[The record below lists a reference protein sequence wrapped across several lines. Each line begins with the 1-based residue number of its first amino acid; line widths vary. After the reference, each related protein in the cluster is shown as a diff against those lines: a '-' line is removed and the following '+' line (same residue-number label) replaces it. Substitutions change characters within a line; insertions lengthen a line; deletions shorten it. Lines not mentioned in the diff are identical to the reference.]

1 MTEFPAQ
8 WGSWFAGFTENYG
21 RFSIDK
27 ENGDNPRD
35 NYRCKF
41 ELSCHPADRQTLKEI
56 RHKLGLGDIIDE
68 PVSIEEAQKG
78 QFRPRLEVT
87 LISECTEIV
96 QVFESYPLRTRKRG
110 TFDIWKQAVKE
121 QSKPLDDRDPLMLDY
136 YFTML
141 PRAERSEYETNEAEG
156 AAKDH
161 RTAQEGK
168 PSSVSPAERQAKPS
182 GAPVVGFH
190 PTSTEPAPEPQPK
203 KTSFRL
209 YEITDAILNQ
219 YTDQDDDEPN
229 IEELE
234 KWDAAFDH
242 KIESCAAVVKN
253 LTAQADACKEEAS
266 LLSQKARVTN
276 NKIDTLKEYMKRN
289 MEFVDKKNVTAGI
302 FKVRIQKSPMSIKV
316 QDADKIPE
324 QFKWEFKEWRI
335 DKKAIADSI
344 KETGEIPDG
353 VKVPDNTHLRIT

>member
-1 MTEFPAQ
+1 MAEFTAQ
-8 WGSWFAGFTENYG
+8 WGSWFAGFTGNNG

-41 ELSCHPADRQTLKEI
+41 ELGCHPVDIHILTEIQDILEIGSIIEEPITLK
-56 RHKLGLGDIIDE
+56 GDYTGRF
-68 PVSIEEAQKG
+68 QT
-78 QFRPRLEVT
+78 RLEVT
-87 LISECTEIV
+87 IIEECAEIV
-96 QVFESYPLRTRKRG
+96 QVFETYPLRTQKQA

-156 AAKDH
+156 VAKDH

-168 PSSVSPAERQAKPS
+168 
-182 GAPVVGFH
+182 

-203 KTSFRL
+203 KTSFSL

-253 LTAQADACKEEAS
+253 LIAEADACKEEAS
-266 LLSQKARVTN
+266 RLNQKARVTN

-289 MEFVDKKNVTAGI
+289 MEFVDKKNVSVGV

-316 QDADKIPE
+316 PDVSKIPE
-324 QFKWEFKEWRI
+324 QFKWKFEEWRV
-335 DKKAIADSI
+335 DRKLIADHV
-344 KETGEIPDG
+344 KATGEIPVG
-353 VKVPDNTHLRIT
+353 VDIPPNTHLRIT